1 MENNHNINIK
11 YKNHQGDMKMNKK
24 ILSLGLAVSLILVNF
39 KSVNASSVVEKIYGK
54 DRYETAAKIAD
65 RQTYETVILVN
76 TEKSLADGLSV
87 SGLSGATKAP
97 ILFTQQ
103 NKIPADTN
111 RCLKNIKKH
120 I

>member
-1 MENNHNINIK
+1 
-11 YKNHQGDMKMNKK
+11 MNKN
-24 ILSLGLAVSLILVNF
+24 IIIRSSSIINLSKLQKCKCII
-39 KSVNASSVVEKIYGK
+39 SSRKIYGK

-65 RQTYETVILVN
+65 KQTYETVILVN

>member
-65 RQTYETVILVN
+65 KQTYETVILVN
-76 TEKSLADGLSV
+76 TEKSLADGLV
-87 SGLSGATKAP
+87 QVDYRELQK
-97 ILFTQQ
+97 LQYYLH
-103 NKIPADTN
+103 NKIRYQQTQIDV
-111 RCLKNIKKH
+111 
-120 I
+120 